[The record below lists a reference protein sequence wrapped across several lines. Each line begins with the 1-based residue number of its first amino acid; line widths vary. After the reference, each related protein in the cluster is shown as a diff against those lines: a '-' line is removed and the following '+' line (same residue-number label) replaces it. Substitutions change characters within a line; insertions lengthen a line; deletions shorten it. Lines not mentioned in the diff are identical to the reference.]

1 MGSRQLNAVLGS
13 LVVTCG
19 LWLIW
24 PDAPPAILAL
34 VAVMLAALLNW
45 GSSSLPA
52 VWMWATG
59 LIGLESLAWPMV
71 TMIRVKMTGREP
83 TEQEMGIILTAML
96 FGLFSSIFW
105 LTFSYGIFKRFVR
118 TPPDVPS
125 QGSQTGSG
133 GRSN

>member
-24 PDAPPAILAL
+24 PDAPTAILAL

-59 LIGLESLAWPMV
+59 LIGLWPV
-71 TMIRVKMTGREP
+71 LKMIRVKMTGREP

-118 TPPDVPS
+118 TPPDGPS

>member
-24 PDAPPAILAL
+24 ADAPPAILAL
-34 VAVMLAALLNW
+34 VVVTLAALLNW
-45 GSSSLPA
+45 GTSSLPA
-52 VWMWATG
+52 MWMWATG
-59 LIGLESLAWPMV
+59 LIGLESLAWPML

-118 TPPDVPS
+118 TPPDVPPQAHQS
-125 QGSQTGSG
+125 RSG